1 MEHEM
6 KNRIVK
12 SVLAMLNLMLLLFMT
27 AQAEDLAQSIGLES
41 VGNARELGGYAC
53 ENGRI
58 VKSGVFLR
66 TAALAGA
73 AEEDIRRLK
82 EDYHLSV
89 VIDLRMTNEVEGAP
103 DPEIDGVRNLH
114 LGIIDEEAME
124 KKRQSLTAEDMEG
137 IDPNNS
143 LDRLKL
149 AVKMGIIGD
158 QMYINFLSGDQG
170 KASYAQMFK
179 ELLELP
185 EGEALL
191 FHCTQGKDRTGCA
204 AMLILSAL
212 GVDEETILYDYV
224 LTNTFNAQRIE
235 AEQQMLEGMGVEE
248 SEFDLY
254 MTAMD
259 QVDPQ
264 YMVNALEWMKDN
276 YGSVLGYI
284 TGELGVTEAQI
295 EQLRDKYLEEAVGY
309 ADAA

>member
-1 MEHEM
+1 
-6 KNRIVK
+6 
-12 SVLAMLNLMLLLFMT
+12 
-27 AQAEDLAQSIGLES
+27 
-41 VGNARELGGYAC
+41 
-53 ENGRI
+53 
-58 VKSGVFLR
+58 
-66 TAALAGA
+66 
-73 AEEDIRRLK
+73 
-82 EDYHLSV
+82 
-89 VIDLRMTNEVEGAP
+89 
-103 DPEIDGVRNLH
+103 
-114 LGIIDEEAME
+114 
-124 KKRQSLTAEDMEG
+124 MEG

>member
-1 MEHEM
+1 M
-6 KNRIVK
+6 KRKMMK
-12 SVLAMLNLMLLLFMT
+12 SVLVTLSVMLLLCVI
-27 AQAEDLAQSIGLES
+27 AQAEELPQSIGLEG

-53 ENGRI
+53 EDGSV

-73 AEEDIRRLK
+73 TEEDIRRLK
-82 EDYHLSV
+82 DDYHLSV
-89 VIDLRMTNEVEGAP
+89 VIDLRMTSEVAEAP
-103 DPEIDGVRNLH
+103 DPEIDGVKNLH
-114 LGIIDEEAME
+114 LGIIDEAALEQR
-124 KKRQSLTAEDMEG
+124 RQSLTAEDMEG

-149 AVKMGIIGD
+149 AVKLGVIGD
-158 QMYINFLSGDQG
+158 QMYVNFLCGDQG
-170 KASYAQMFK
+170 KESYARMFS
-179 ELLELP
+179 ELLDLP

-235 AEQQMLEGMGVEE
+235 AERQMLEGMGVEE

-264 YMVNALEWMKDN
+264 YMVNALEWIKDN

-295 EQLRDKYLEEAVGY
+295 EQLRDKYLEEAVEY

>member
-1 MEHEM
+1 M
-6 KNRIVK
+6 KNKIMK
-12 SVLAMLNLMLLLFMT
+12 SVLVTLNLMLLLCMI
-27 AQAEDLAQSIGLES
+27 AQAEDLTQSICLES

-53 ENGRI
+53 EDGRV

-73 AEEDIRRLK
+73 TEEDIRRLK
-82 EDYHLSV
+82 DDYHLSV
-89 VIDLRMTNEVEGAP
+89 VIDLRMTSEAQEAP
-103 DPEIDGVRNLH
+103 DPEIDGVRSLH

-158 QMYINFLSGDQG
+158 QMYINFLSGDEG

-179 ELLELP
+179 ELLDLP

-204 AMLILSAL
+204 AMLILSTL
-212 GVDEETILYDYV
+212 GVDVETILYDYT
-224 LTNTFNAQRIE
+224 LTNTYNAALIE
-235 AEQQMLEGMGVEE
+235 RERQMLEGMGVEE
-248 SEFDLY
+248 GEFDLY

-264 YMVNALEWMKDN
+264 YMVNALEWMNDN

-295 EQLRDKYLEEAVGY
+295 EQLRDKYLEEAVEY

>member
-1 MEHEM
+1 M

-27 AQAEDLAQSIGLES
+27 AQAEDLAQSIGLEG

-89 VIDLRMTNEVEGAP
+89 VIDLRMTSEVAEAP

-137 IDPNNS
+137 IDLNNS

>member
-1 MEHEM
+1 M

-53 ENGRI
+53 ENGRV

-89 VIDLRMTNEVEGAP
+89 VIDLRMTSEVEGAP

-149 AVKMGIIGD
+149 AVKLGVIGD
-158 QMYINFLSGDQG
+158 QMYVNFLCGDQG
-170 KASYAQMFK
+170 KESYARMFS

>member
-1 MEHEM
+1 M

-53 ENGRI
+53 EDGRI

-89 VIDLRMTNEVEGAP
+89 VIDLRMTSEVAEAP
-103 DPEIDGVRNLH
+103 DSEIDGVRNLH

-235 AEQQMLEGMGVEE
+235 AERQMLEGMGVEE

>member
-1 MEHEM
+1 
-6 KNRIVK
+6 
-12 SVLAMLNLMLLLFMT
+12 
-27 AQAEDLAQSIGLES
+27 
-41 VGNARELGGYAC
+41 
-53 ENGRI
+53 
-58 VKSGVFLR
+58 
-66 TAALAGA
+66 
-73 AEEDIRRLK
+73 
-82 EDYHLSV
+82 
-89 VIDLRMTNEVEGAP
+89 
-103 DPEIDGVRNLH
+103 
-114 LGIIDEEAME
+114 
-124 KKRQSLTAEDMEG
+124 
-137 IDPNNS
+137 
-143 LDRLKL
+143 
-149 AVKMGIIGD
+149 
-158 QMYINFLSGDQG
+158 
-170 KASYAQMFK
+170 MFK

-212 GVDEETILYDYV
+212 GVDEATTLYDYM

-235 AEQQMLEGMGVEE
+235 AERQMLEGMGVEE

-295 EQLRDKYLEEAVGY
+295 EQLRDKYLEEAVEY